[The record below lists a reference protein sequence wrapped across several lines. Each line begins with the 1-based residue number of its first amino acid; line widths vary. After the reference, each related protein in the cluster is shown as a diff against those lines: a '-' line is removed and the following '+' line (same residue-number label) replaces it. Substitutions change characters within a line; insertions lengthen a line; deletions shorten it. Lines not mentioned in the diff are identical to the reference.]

1 MSTFLVDRDLAGISM
16 QGLAAAQQAA
26 IKTSAE
32 HRALG
37 ESVSYMRSVFEPE
50 SGHCMCL
57 FEASDRD
64 TVRRVNDDAHLP
76 YNSVLEVL
84 DLTP

>member
-16 QGLAAAQQAA
+16 EDLAAAQQAA
-26 IKTSAE
+26 IKSSAD
-32 HRALG
+32 HRAQG
-37 ESVSYMRSVFEPE
+37 ESVDYMRSVFEPK

-57 FEASDRD
+57 FEASDPD

-76 YNSVLEVL
+76 YDSVREVL